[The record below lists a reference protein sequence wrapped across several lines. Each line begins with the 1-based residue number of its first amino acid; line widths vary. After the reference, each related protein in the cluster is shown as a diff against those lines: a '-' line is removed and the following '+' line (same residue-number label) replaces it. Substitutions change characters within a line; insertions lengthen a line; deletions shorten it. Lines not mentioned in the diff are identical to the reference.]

1 MTRTNLTPTAP
12 TWAVVSRNGTV
23 ETLTALDAGQTL
35 STMST
40 VDPFLTRAEAVAA
53 AQAIDSDYQPDEP
66 APARARR
73 PPTSAERIAAL
84 EERLDAVAALEE
96 RLDAVAALA
105 EAANTTAQEVA
116 RAARPSGRTLV

>member
-1 MTRTNLTPTAP
+1 MSRTDLTPTAP

-40 VDPFLTRAEAVAA
+40 VDPFPTRAEAVAA
-53 AQAIDSDYQPDEP
+53 AQAIDSAYQPDEP
-66 APARARR
+66 VLAGSPR
-73 PPTSAERIAAL
+73 PPTSAELIA
-84 EERLDAVAALEE
+84 ELEE

-105 EAANTTAQEVA
+105 EKANTTAQEVA
-116 RAARPSGRTLV
+116 KAAKPPTRRTT

>member
-1 MTRTNLTPTAP
+1 MSRTDLTPTAP
-12 TWAVVSRNGTV
+12 TWAVVSRDGTV

-84 EERLDAVAALEE
+84 EERLDAVAAL
-96 RLDAVAALA
+96 A
-105 EAANTTAQEVA
+105 EVANTTAQEVA
-116 RAARPSGRTLV
+116 RAAKPSGRTAR